1 MEICPVVLE
10 KIFFLKFNNVF
21 RYLYTPL
28 SHLKRTFTFL
38 SANVTSP
45 YSRITWNLQ
54 SVIGEKDISLTL
66 TTYFYDVLWVFF
78 STDCLNRTTYATFVN
93 KITPLHIVRN
103 NLKFKV
109 LVIFNVYRVL
119 TLVMP
124 MSKYQVSS
132 MKETDVTLI
141 WHIFPIKI
149 SMAARI
155 IDNGDS
161 WNIYLVKSSAMQIV
175 VTFTIILFCPGCCY
189 KTYLL

>member
-1 MEICPVVLE
+1 MFFAICIPPPSLE
-10 KIFFLKFNNVF
+10 KDVYLPFSKRNVPLLKDYLKFAKCYW
-21 RYLYTPL
+21 R
-28 SHLKRTFTFL
+28 KRHFFDVYNIFL
-38 SANVTSP
+38 
-45 YSRITWNLQ
+45 WC
-54 SVIGEKDISLTL
+54 
-66 TTYFYDVLWVFF
+66 FMVFF

-155 IDNGDS
+155 FFK
-161 WNIYLVKSSAMQIV
+161 YLS
-175 VTFTIILFCPGCCY
+175 C
-189 KTYLL
+189 

>member
-1 MEICPVVLE
+1 MM
-10 KIFFLKFNNVF
+10 
-21 RYLYTPL
+21 
-28 SHLKRTFTFL
+28 
-38 SANVTSP
+38 
-45 YSRITWNLQ
+45 
-54 SVIGEKDISLTL
+54 
-66 TTYFYDVLWVFF
+66 FYGGFF

-141 WHIFPIKI
+141 
-149 SMAARI
+149 
-155 IDNGDS
+155 
-161 WNIYLVKSSAMQIV
+161 
-175 VTFTIILFCPGCCY
+175 
-189 KTYLL
+189 